1 MFTQLLLNVNYTFL
15 KKWYSNDKKKTS
27 LSILP
32 TYFFFRAVCR
42 EETKEGVCPKLSRD
56 NFRSEMSCSDECS
69 SDSDCS
75 GDNKCCYNGCSYS
88 CLKAVKD
95 PGGLDE
101 ETKDDQV
108 PIGNAMLM
116 GGP

>member
-1 MFTQLLLNVNYTFL
+1 
-15 KKWYSNDKKKTS
+15 
-27 LSILP
+27 
-32 TYFFFRAVCR
+32 
-42 EETKEGVCPKLSRD
+42 
-56 NFRSEMSCSDECS
+56 MSCSDECS

-108 PIGNAMLM
+108 PIGNANGWSINDVTHFLPLPPLLSPILLNRLM
-116 GGP
+116 EYVTKPFGRSPWS

>member
-1 MFTQLLLNVNYTFL
+1 MLLL
-15 KKWYSNDKKKTS
+15 

-56 NFRSEMSCSDECS
+56 SFRSEMSCSDECS

-95 PGGLDE
+95 P
-101 ETKDDQV
+101 
-108 PIGNAMLM
+108 NAADSIYCRYFFLKKNFINYHLENDLYKKNCCWIKSD
-116 GGP
+116 

>member
-1 MFTQLLLNVNYTFL
+1 MIKKNFTLHFF
-15 KKWYSNDKKKTS
+15 KTS
-27 LSILP
+27 QYYQLNFS
-32 TYFFFRAVCR
+32 RAVCR

-56 NFRSEMSCSDECS
+56 RFRSEMSCSDECS

-116 GGP
+116 GGS

>member
-1 MFTQLLLNVNYTFL
+1 MI
-15 KKWYSNDKKKTS
+15 KKKFT
-27 LSILP
+27 LHLFKNFSILP
-32 TYFFFRAVCR
+32 NQLKFSRAVCR

-56 NFRSEMSCSDECS
+56 RFRSEMSCSDECS

-108 PIGNAMLM
+108 PIGNFNFSSQNL
-116 GGP
+116 GTIKT

>member
-1 MFTQLLLNVNYTFL
+1 
-15 KKWYSNDKKKTS
+15 
-27 LSILP
+27 
-32 TYFFFRAVCR
+32 
-42 EETKEGVCPKLSRD
+42 
-56 NFRSEMSCSDECS
+56 MSCSDECS

-108 PIGNAMLM
+108 PIGKAMLM

>member
-1 MFTQLLLNVNYTFL
+1 MI
-15 KKWYSNDKKKTS
+15 KKKFT
-27 LSILP
+27 LHLFKNFSILP
-32 TYFFFRAVCR
+32 NQLKFFRAVCR

-56 NFRSEMSCSDECS
+56 RFRSETSCSDECS

-108 PIGNAMLM
+108 PIGKAMLM

>member
-1 MFTQLLLNVNYTFL
+1 
-15 KKWYSNDKKKTS
+15 
-27 LSILP
+27 
-32 TYFFFRAVCR
+32 
-42 EETKEGVCPKLSRD
+42 
-56 NFRSEMSCSDECS
+56 MSCSDECS

-88 CLKAVKD
+88 CLKAVID

-108 PIGNAMLM
+108 PIGKAEFSLRYLLTVRFSQFYGHFEIPNIKT
-116 GGP
+116 GN